1 MKLPRDLKGS
11 DLAKTL
17 CRDWAYRVV
26 HQEGTPKM
34 HHLSSHI
41 FHDGL
46 EKLQR
51 GLDELRQP
59 LGERSNR
66 LKVKRDFPGVVVE
79 GRESPTIDR

>member
-1 MKLPRDLKGS
+1 MKLPRYLKGS
-11 DLAKTL
+11 DPAKTL

-46 EKLQR
+46 EKLS
-51 GLDELRQP
+51 
-59 LGERSNR
+59 ERPRRAETAHWASDRTGSR
-66 LKVKRDFPGVVVE
+66 LNETFLA
-79 GRESPTIDR
+79 SW